1 MCQNSV
7 KKTCINKTKQQIKLL
22 IDNISVSN
30 NDEAYQDLQYLLNK
44 LKAQNQ
50 PKLKAYDSNIMFS
63 SAKDYQQYQRDKFWK
78 EKAQQ
83 NKELLEK
90 SGLWI
95 YSPEYYKL
103 LQKYPKAAK
112 WYKDLFGNIKDCKV
126 KITYQLI
133 QDLDAY
139 NAVDVSSEVIDL
151 MKQQYVYMWVNQ
163 KYPNISSAYFM
174 RKLNV
179 SSLECK
185 EAIDIHLQTIARQ
198 LRVQQVNLAIMA
210 GQMKAVMNQIGDAY
224 TQIQPDGTIVISAPD
239 TLQPIVKVYNQKN
252 ANHYIAPIK
261 VYYKGEF
268 DGEKTSRHIAIV

>member
-7 KKTCINKTKQQIKLL
+7 NKNFVNRTKQQIKLL
-22 IDNISVSN
+22 VESIDVN
-30 NDEAYQDLQYLLNK
+30 NNSDVYQSLQYLLSQ

-50 PKLKAYDSNIMFS
+50 SKLKPLDSNIMFS

-83 NKELLEK
+83 NRELLDK
-90 SGLWI
+90 TGSWI
-95 YSPEYYKL
+95 YSPAYYEL
-103 LQKYPKAAK
+103 AQKHPKVAK
-112 WYKDLFGNIKDCKV
+112 WYKDLFENMKDCKV
-126 KITYQLI
+126 KLSSQAI
-133 QDLDAY
+133 QD
-139 NAVDVSSEVIDL
+139 IDL
-151 MKQQYVYMWVNQ
+151 YLNMSGQIETISLLKQQYAYMKFNE
-163 KYPNISSAYFM
+163 KYPYISSAYFM

-185 EAIDIHLQTIARQ
+185 EAIDRHIQTIEFQ
-198 LRVQQVNLAIMA
+198 LRMKKVDLAILA
-210 GQMKAVMNQIGDAY
+210 GQIEEIMEDIGDSY
-224 TQIQPDGTIVISAPD
+224 TQIQPDGTILIMN
-239 TLQPIVKVYNQKN
+239 TNMYPIVKVYNQKN